1 MARPYK
7 SDVVGAREAILICAR
22 AWEKGIFDHV
32 TGPAELRKIVST
44 MMYRHKPVSRAPRKS
59 NTTAAKKQQAVALRK
74 QFPHASQLEIAVTVG
89 LNPGRVSEAGHE
101 RPEEPRGGTLL

>member
-7 SDVVGAREAILICAR
+7 SDIVGAREAYEDIAR
-22 AWEKGIFDHV
+22 AWESGLLDSV
-32 TGPAELRKIVST
+32 TGPAAIRTVNRTK
-44 MMYRHKPVSRAPRKS
+44 MYRHKPDSRAPRKS